1 MFAFLH
7 AARVELAEIHPGLP
21 AIAIAVLVGAVVWL
35 WRRYHAKS
43 FEALPKPLQ
52 ALPAVVLSGL
62 IAAATNGLDPI
73 PVLVDAIGAA
83 LAAIGGHHG
92 LAKFLLPQG
101 PSSKPPA
108 PPPAALLLLLVLPLA
123 IGCGGATQAEI
134 KHAAECAT
142 LDEFYAA
149 AAHEIVGTGV
159 CDSVDRVE
167 QCVPYAALEELYVQ
181 SAKAHGCTS

>member
-35 WRRYHAKS
+35 WRRYHAQS
-43 FEALPKPLQ
+43 FEALPRKIQ

-62 IAAATNGLDPI
+62 LAAAANGLDPI

-101 PSSKPPA
+101 PSPKPATPPA
-108 PPPAALLLLLVLPLA
+108 TLLLLLVLPLA
-123 IGCGGATQAEI
+123 IGCGGATQVEI

-149 AAHEIVGTGV
+149 AAAEIVGTGV
-159 CDSVDRVE
+159 CDSVERVE